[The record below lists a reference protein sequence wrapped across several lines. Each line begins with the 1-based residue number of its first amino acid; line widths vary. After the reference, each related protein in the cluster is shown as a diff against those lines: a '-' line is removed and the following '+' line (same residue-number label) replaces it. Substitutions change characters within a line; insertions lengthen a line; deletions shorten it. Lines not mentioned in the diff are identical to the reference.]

1 MRIEN
6 VKELRSVAEEFPIL
20 TEFMENVALIQDN
33 QMPGIALREQQEAV
47 TLMTIHA
54 SKGLEFPFV
63 FLVGMEEGLFP
74 HSRSM
79 LNPTEMEEERRLAY
93 VGITRAKEKL
103 YMTYTR
109 SRLYF
114 GTRSGAI
121 PSRFLGTI
129 PEKLIESRVSYK
141 DSDSYLY
148 DKYSDNFD
156 DDVYDKR
163 TLKDDDDWLNS

>member
-1 MRIEN
+1 M
-6 VKELRSVAEEFPIL
+6 
-20 TEFMENVALIQDN
+20 
-33 QMPGIALREQQEAV
+33 
-47 TLMTIHA
+47 A
-54 SKGLEFPFV
+54 S
-63 FLVGMEEGLFP
+63 
-74 HSRSM
+74 HR
-79 LNPTEMEEERRLAY
+79 EMEEERRLAY

-129 PEKLIESRVSYK
+129 PEKLIDQQVSYR

-163 TLKDDDDWLNS
+163 KLKDDDDWLNS